1 MATTRIIPMHHN
13 KGKTIA
19 QCLSDRT
26 NYAMNPDKTE
36 GGELISAYECDPDFA
51 SSQFQMAK
59 KQYFDNTGR
68 IQHSDVIAYQLR
80 QSFKPGEVTPEEA
93 NQIGC
98 ELAARFTKGEHA
110 YIVCTHIDRAHIHNH
125 IIWNSTSLDCTRKF
139 RNFWGSTEAIRRL
152 SDMICMEHK
161 LSVIENPQKHG
172 KSYNKWLGGNAKLS
186 NRELLK
192 MAIDAALQEKP
203 KDFDAL
209 LLILK
214 NSGYTATRRGK
225 NLSFLHA
232 GQKQNIRLFSLGD
245 GYSEAELR
253 AVISGSK
260 DHNPFVKKKYPK
272 RSQRPTLIQEI
283 EGKLN
288 SGKGYWYDQTMKV
301 VKLKQMAKTLLYL
314 EEKSFPDYAALS
326 QAAETADAK
335 FYDLKQRIKA
345 AETRMAEIQTLR
357 THIINYSKTREVYTQ
372 YRKVGY
378 SKKFLAEHEGD
389 IILHKAAK
397 KAFDELGLKKLPT
410 VKTLQ
415 EEFNTLL
422 TDKKAAYAE
431 YRKAQDEMRE
441 LAVHKANAA
450 YLLGIEE
457 EKSKER
463 ERQREEK

>member
-125 IIWNSTSLDCTRKF
+125 IIWNSTSLCCTRKF

-172 KSYNKWLGGNAKLS
+172 KSYNKWLGDNAKLS

-192 MAIDAALQEKP
+192 TAIDAALQEKP

>member
-26 NYAMNPDKTE
+26 DYAMNPEKTE
-36 GGELISAYECDPDFA
+36 GGELISAYECDPEFA
-51 SSQFQMAK
+51 SAQFLLSK
-59 KQYFDNTGR
+59 KLYFDNTGR
-68 IQHSDVIAYQLR
+68 VQHSDVIAYQLR

-93 NQIGC
+93 NRIGC
-98 ELAARFTKGEHA
+98 ELATRFTKGEHA
-110 YIVCTHIDRAHIHNH
+110 YIVCTHTDRAHIHNH
-125 IIWNSTSLDCTRKF
+125 IIWNSTSLCCTRKF

-172 KSYNKWLGGNAKLS
+172 KSYNKWLGDNAKLS
-186 NRELLK
+186 NRDLLK
-192 MAIDAALQEKP
+192 MAIDAALQKKP
-203 KDFDAL
+203 KDFDGL
-209 LLILK
+209 LAILK
-214 NSGYTATRRGK
+214 SSGYTATRRGK

-232 GQKQNIRLFSLGD
+232 SQKQNIRLSSLGD

-253 AVISGSK
+253 AVIGGGRT
-260 DHNPFVKKKYPK
+260 HTPFVKKKYLK
-272 RSQRPTLIQEI
+272 RSQLPTLIQEI

-326 QAAETADAK
+326 QASENADAR
-335 FYDLKQRIKA
+335 FYDLKQKIKA
-345 AETRMAEIQTLR
+345 AETRIAEIQTLR

-372 YRKVGY
+372 YRKAGY
-378 SKKFLAEHEGD
+378 SKKFLAEHEGE

-397 KAFDELGLKKLPT
+397 KAFDDLGLKKLPT
-410 VKTLQ
+410 VKSLQ
-415 EEFNTLL
+415 EEWDTLL

-441 LAVHKANAA
+441 LAVHKANVAH
-450 YLLGIEE
+450 LLGIEE
-457 EKSKER
+457 EKSRER
-463 ERQREEK
+463 ERQHEEK

>member
-125 IIWNSTSLDCTRKF
+125 IIWNSTSLCCTRKF

-172 KSYNKWLGGNAKLS
+172 KSYNKWLGDNAKLS

-192 MAIDAALQEKP
+192 TAIDAALQEKP

-422 TDKKAAYAE
+422 TDKKAAYTE

-457 EKSKER
+457 EKAKER
-463 ERQREEK
+463 ERQHEEK

>member
-26 NYAMNPDKTE
+26 DYAMNPDKTE
-36 GGELISAYECDPDFA
+36 GGELISTYECDPEFA
-51 SSQFQMAK
+51 SSQFLLAK

-68 IQHSDVIAYQLR
+68 VQHSDVIAYQLR
-80 QSFKPGEVTPEEA
+80 QSFKPGEVTPAEA
-93 NQIGC
+93 NRIGC
-98 ELAARFTKGEHA
+98 ELATRFTKGEHA
-110 YIVCTHIDRAHIHNH
+110 FIVCTHTDRAHVHNH
-125 IIWNSTSLDCTRKF
+125 IIWNSTSLCCTRKF
-139 RNFWGSTEAIRRL
+139 RHFWGRTEAMRRL
-152 SDMICMEHK
+152 SDMICMDHK

-172 KSYNKWLGGNAKLS
+172 KSYNKWLGDNAKLS

-214 NSGYTATRRGK
+214 NSGYTATWRGK

-232 GQKQNIRLFSLGD
+232 GQKQNIRLSSLGD
-245 GYSEAELR
+245 GYSETELR
-253 AVISGSK
+253 SVIGGGRTHS
-260 DHNPFVKKKYPK
+260 PFVKKKYPK

-314 EEKSFPDYAALS
+314 EEKSFPDYDALS

-335 FYDLKQRIKA
+335 FYDLKQKIKTS
-345 AETRMAEIQTLR
+345 ETRMAEIQTLR

-372 YRKVGY
+372 YRKAGY
-378 SKKFLAEHEGD
+378 SKKFLAEHEGE

-397 KAFDELGLKKLPT
+397 KAFDDLGLKKLPT
-410 VKTLQ
+410 VKSLQ
-415 EEFNTLL
+415 EEFSTLL

-463 ERQREEK
+463 ERQHEEK

>member
-125 IIWNSTSLDCTRKF
+125 IIWNSTSLCCTRKF

-172 KSYNKWLGGNAKLS
+172 KSYNKWLGDNAKLS

-192 MAIDAALQEKP
+192 TAIDAALQEKP

-422 TDKKAAYAE
+422 TDKKAAYTE

>member
-26 NYAMNPDKTE
+26 DYAMNPEKTE
-36 GGELISAYECDPDFA
+36 GGKLISAYECDPDFA

-172 KSYNKWLGGNAKLS
+172 KSYNKWLGDNAKLS

-192 MAIDAALQEKP
+192 MTIDAALQKKP

-232 GQKQNIRLFSLGD
+232 GQKQNIRLSSLGD
-245 GYSEAELR
+245 GYSETELR
-253 AVISGSK
+253 AVIDGCK
-260 DHNPFVKKKYPK
+260 AHNPFVKKKYPK

-326 QAAETADAK
+326 LASETADAK
-335 FYDLKQRIKA
+335 FYDLKQRIKS

-372 YRKVGY
+372 YRKEGY